1 MNIPGLYQLTSLV
14 YWARMPF
21 DGFMVEY
28 VIEGVIGYSCGCRSS
43 AHLPADKRVGVVGA
57 KIPIRGVVEYP

>member
-1 MNIPGLYQLTSLV
+1 MDMLGLCQLTSLV

-28 VIEGVIGYSCGCRSS
+28 VIEGVTGYSCGYRSS
-43 AHLPADKRVGVVGA
+43 THLPADKRVGVVGA
-57 KIPIRGVVEYP
+57 